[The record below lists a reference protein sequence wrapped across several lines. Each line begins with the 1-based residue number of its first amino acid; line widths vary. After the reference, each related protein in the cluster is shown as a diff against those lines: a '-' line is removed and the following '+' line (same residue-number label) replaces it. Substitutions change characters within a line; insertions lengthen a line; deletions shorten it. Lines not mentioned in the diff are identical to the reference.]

1 ECGDAALYRERPL
14 LGGSG
19 RRCSAHRFTSLST
32 AAFPMVV
39 ILDISKL
46 KSSNSDLTHATPD
59 SDDGDSGKYLY
70 EGHDA
75 DGGLRFP
82 ATAGQRSPRAGIGLT
97 DESLCPASAA
107 SAPALRG
114 SRARAARR

>member
-1 ECGDAALYRERPL
+1 LEQVRTDQHRQPYETGMHPVCQRNRQQHHDAGECGDAALYRERPL

-46 KSSNSDLTHATPD
+46 KSSNSDVTHATPD

-70 EGHDA
+70 EG
-75 DGGLRFP
+75 
-82 ATAGQRSPRAGIGLT
+82 
-97 DESLCPASAA
+97 
-107 SAPALRG
+107 
-114 SRARAARR
+114 